1 MRCSRDKWW
10 SGWLARVFKE
20 QNRLIGVFQDPGRYI
35 FNYLFLRNSCFET
48 GRARLKWIW
57 FLFFPWLI
65 LSMKVLIKIW
75 KRWLKIGNSLNCWDI
90 YIYVQKGHV
99 CMSFDGLKRIVT
111 VRPNS
116 ILQSKCMYVRM
127 FCLQS
132 IKYLK
137 YALTRS
143 TEGLKCYQAT
153 TRNSQ
158 SFEEIKMHW

>member
-1 MRCSRDKWW
+1 MYVCMY
-10 SGWLARVFKE
+10 V
-20 QNRLIGVFQDPGRYI
+20 YI
-35 FNYLFLRNSCFET
+35 
-48 GRARLKWIW
+48 
-57 FLFFPWLI
+57 
-65 LSMKVLIKIW
+65 
-75 KRWLKIGNSLNCWDI
+75 I

-111 VRPNS
+111 VRPKS

-143 TEGLKCYQAT
+143 TGPPWA
-153 TRNSQ
+153 SQ
-158 SFEEIKMHW
+158 S